1 MSSIIN
7 ILDKATAE
15 LIAAGEVVERPSS
28 VVKELVE
35 NSIDAGAT
43 KILVEI
49 KNGGTTYIRITDNGC
64 GISREDVKKA
74 FLRHA
79 TSKIKTGDDLNAIY
93 SLGFR
98 GEALAS
104 ISMVSRVE
112 LLTKRPDDD
121 MGTLYKIEGGEEV
134 SIDDAG
140 CPDGTTFIV
149 TDLFYNVPARMKFLK
164 RDVSEGNNVADIVER
179 LALSHPEISFRM
191 LRDGKETLFT
201 AGDGDLLSA
210 IRGVLGKVFATRLLP
225 VDYEREGIRV
235 SGYISSPFDSRKSR
249 SMQIFFV
256 NGRYVKSATASAG
269 ITKAYE
275 STVASGRYPACV
287 LNIDFPAE
295 CSDVN
300 VHPAK
305 TEIRFIDERPVFEAI
320 YFGAKSVVEQTNIRP
335 EFTIN
340 QGLGRSHPF
349 MKKESPLE
357 VKKKL
362 EQQKIDFV
370 PKEDEKFNKEF
381 LGTPDQ
387 KPTADTPKR
396 TTEERESLGKYAVE
410 EPLPEYNPHAASE
423 MKRDDTFPEQ
433 TEERIDKIRN
443 TPIDEYYKNSR
454 QSVEFELKEP
464 TKIVPKVSNYVDID
478 IVVDD
483 EDIKPLQKFTLQELT
498 KKETPELSP
507 IEEVYVAP
515 IKVETKKV
523 EETPQEK
530 PELPKEEKVVETVAE
545 TIPEKV
551 IPPIKVVGELF
562 NTYVMVE
569 VGEKVLMI
577 DKHAAH
583 ERILYERLL
592 KQRGDEPA
600 QYILPL
606 QISLTKTEHALMLEN
621 AETLSKMGIEV
632 EDFGGGNLVV
642 RSVPMLSEPT
652 DVKSIVEEIAQS
664 LSEGCY
670 LPDDA
675 NKKRIFHSI
684 ACRAAVKAGDEV
696 SEKDILTLAKAIFA
710 DNSLK
715 TCPHGRPVAMWI
727 TKYQL
732 EKQFGRIG

>member
-28 VVKELVE
+28 VIKELVE

-49 KNGGTTYIRITDNGC
+49 KNGGTTYMRVTDNGC

-79 TSKIKTGDDLNAIY
+79 TSKIKTGDDLLAIY

-112 LLTKRPDDD
+112 LLTKRPEDES
-121 MGTLYKIEGGEEV
+121 GTLYKIEGGEEV
-134 SIDDAG
+134 SIDEAG
-140 CPDGTTFIV
+140 CPDGTTFVV

-164 RDVSEGNNVADIVER
+164 RDISEGNNIADIVER

-201 AGDGDLLSA
+201 SGNGDLLST
-210 IRGVLGKVFATRLLP
+210 IRGVLGKVFATRLIP
-225 VDYEREGIRV
+225 VNYEREGITVTGYV
-235 SGYISSPFDSRKSR
+235 SDPFDSRKSR

-275 STVASGRYPACV
+275 GYIASGRYPACV
-287 LNIDFPAE
+287 LNINFPAE

-320 YFGAKSVVEQTNIRP
+320 YFGTKTVIEHSTIRP

-340 QGLGRSHPF
+340 QGIGRSHPF
-349 MKKESPLE
+349 KREENPLE
-357 VKKKL
+357 VKKKA
-362 EQQKIDFV
+362 EQQKISFV
-370 PKEDEKFNKEF
+370 PKENEDFNKDF
-381 LGTPDQ
+381 YGTQEQ
-387 KPTADTPKR
+387 KPTSDDKKR
-396 TTEERESLGKYAVE
+396 TTEERESLGKYEVE

-433 TEERIDKIRN
+433 THERIDKIRN

-454 QSVEFELKEP
+454 QRVEFELKEP
-464 TKIVPKVSNYVDID
+464 KNETPSADVDIW
-478 IVVDD
+478 VDD
-483 EDIKPLQKFTLQELT
+483 SVKPACVPIVQKEEKTE
-498 KKETPELSP
+498 KTPL
-507 IEEVYVAP
+507 EEVYPNPV
-515 IKVETKKV
+515 K
-523 EETPQEK
+523 QK
-530 PELPKEEKVVETVAE
+530 PYRSDGIPERAKATEEKN
-545 TIPEKV
+545 
-551 IPPIKVVGELF
+551 IPPLKPVGELF
-562 NTYVMVE
+562 NTYVLVE
-569 VGEKVLMI
+569 VGDRVLMI

-583 ERILYERLL
+583 ERILYDRLI
-592 KQRGDEPA
+592 KTRGDEPA

-606 QISLTKTEHALMLEN
+606 QINLSKTEHALMLEN

-642 RSVPMLSEPT
+642 RSVPMLSEPA
-652 DVKSIVEEIAQS
+652 DVKGIVEEIAES
-664 LSEGCY
+664 LGQGCY
-670 LPDDA
+670 LPDDT
-675 NKKRIFHSI
+675 NKSKIFHSI
-684 ACRAAVKAGDEV
+684 ACRAAVKAGDTI
-696 SEKDILTLAKAIFA
+696 SERDILNLAKTIIA

-715 TCPHGRPVAMWI
+715 TCPHGRPVAIWI

>member
-1 MSSIIN
+1 MNSIIN

-35 NSIDAGAT
+35 NSIDAGAS

-49 KNGGTTYIRITDNGC
+49 KNGGTTYIRVTDNGC

-112 LLTKRPDDD
+112 LLTKRPQDEI
-121 MGTLYKIEGGEEV
+121 GTLYKIEGGEEV
-134 SIDDAG
+134 FIDDAG
-140 CPDGTTFIV
+140 CPDGTTFVIN
-149 TDLFYNVPARMKFLK
+149 DLFYNVPARMKFLK

-201 AGDGDLLSA
+201 SGDGDLLSA

-275 STVASGRYPACV
+275 SCMASGRYPACV

-305 TEIRFIDERPVFEAI
+305 TEIRFIDERPIFEAI
-320 YFGAKSVVEQTNIRP
+320 YFGAKGVIERSNVRP
-335 EFTIN
+335 ELTIN
-340 QGLGRSHPF
+340 QGIGRSHPF
-349 MKKESPLE
+349 MKAESPLE

-396 TTEERESLGKYAVE
+396 TTEDRESLGRYAVE

-433 TEERIDKIRN
+433 TKERIDKIRN

-454 QSVEFELKEP
+454 QSVEFELREP
-464 TKIVPKVSNYVDID
+464 IKSVPDVDID
-478 IVVDD
+478 IVVD
-483 EDIKPLQKFTLQELT
+483 EPVKKVEKPVTITEEITEK
-498 KKETPELSP
+498 SP
-507 IEEVYVAP
+507 VEEVYVSP
-515 IKVETKKV
+515 IKIEIQKPQPTIQKV
-523 EETPQEK
+523 EEKVSEEPVV
-530 PELPKEEKVVETVAE
+530 EEKIENYEPPKAE
-545 TIPEKV
+545 EKV

-569 VGEKVLMI
+569 VGEKVLLI

-592 KQRGDEPA
+592 ETRGDEPA

-606 QISLTKTEHALMLEN
+606 QISLTKAEHALMLEN

-652 DVKSIVEEIAQS
+652 DVKSIVEEIAES

-696 SEKDILTLAKAIFA
+696 SEKDILTLARAIIS

-715 TCPHGRPVAMWI
+715 TCPHGRPVAIWI

>member
-1 MSSIIN
+1 VSSIIN

-35 NSIDAGAT
+35 NSIDAGAK

-49 KNGGTTYIRITDNGC
+49 KNGGTTYIRVTDNGC

-112 LLTKRPDDD
+112 LLTKRPEDET
-121 MGTLYKIEGGEEV
+121 GTLYKIEGGEEV

-140 CPDGTTFIV
+140 CPDGTTFVIN
-149 TDLFYNVPARMKFLK
+149 DLFYNVPARMKFLK

-210 IRGVLGKVFATRLLP
+210 IRGVLGKVFATRLLK

-275 STVASGRYPACV
+275 SCMASGRYPACV

-320 YFGAKSVVEQTNIRP
+320 YFGAKSVIERSNIRP

-340 QGLGRSHPF
+340 QGIGRSHPF
-349 MKKESPLE
+349 KKAENPLE
-357 VKKKL
+357 VRKKL
-362 EQQKIDFV
+362 EQQKLNFI
-370 PKEDEKFNKEF
+370 PKEDEEFNREF
-381 LGTPDQ
+381 EGTPDQ
-387 KPTADTPKR
+387 KPDENTLKR
-396 TTEERESLGKYAVE
+396 TTEEREDLGKYAVE

-433 TEERIDKIRN
+433 TEERISKIQN

-454 QSVEFELKEP
+454 QNVEFELKEP
-464 TKIVPKVSNYVDID
+464 TPAPKNVNDVDID
-478 IVVDD
+478 VVVDD
-483 EDIKPLQKFTLQELT
+483 NIKPIQKTIPA
-498 KKETPELSP
+498 KETYTEKTPELSP
-507 IEEVYVAP
+507 VEEVYVAP
-515 IKVETKKV
+515 IKTEIQKSEPKKD
-523 EETPQEK
+523 
-530 PELPKEEKVVETVAE
+530 
-545 TIPEKV
+545 EKV
-551 IPPIKVVGELF
+551 IPPLKVVGELF

-592 KQRGDEPA
+592 ETRGDEPA
-600 QYILPL
+600 QYVLPL
-606 QISLTKTEHALMLEN
+606 QISLTKTEHALMLDN
-621 AETLSKMGIEV
+621 ADTLSKMGIEV

-642 RSVPMLSEPT
+642 RSIPMISEPT

-664 LSEGCY
+664 LSDGCY

-684 ACRAAVKAGDEV
+684 ACRAAVKAGDEI
-696 SEKDILTLAKAIFA
+696 SHKDILTLARAIIS

-715 TCPHGRPVAMWI
+715 TCPHGRPVAIWI

>member
-35 NSIDAGAT
+35 NSIDAGAK

-49 KNGGTTYIRITDNGC
+49 KNGGTTYIRVTDNGC

-112 LLTKRPDDD
+112 LLTKRPEDEI
-121 MGTLYKIEGGEEV
+121 GTLYKIEGGEEI

-140 CPDGTTFIV
+140 CPDGTTFVI

-275 STVASGRYPACV
+275 STIASGRYPACV

-320 YFGAKSVVEQTNIRP
+320 YFGAKSVIEQSNIRP

-349 MKKESPLE
+349 KKAENPLE
-357 VKKKL
+357 VRKKL
-362 EQQKIDFV
+362 EQQKLNFV
-370 PKEDEKFNKEF
+370 PKEDEKFNREF
-381 LGTPDQ
+381 EGTPDQ
-387 KPTADTPKR
+387 KPTPDTPKR

-433 TEERIDKIRN
+433 TKERIDKIRN

-454 QSVEFELKEP
+454 QRVEFELKES
-464 TKIVPKVSNYVDID
+464 TKTVNDVDID
-478 IVVDD
+478 IVVD
-483 EDIKPLQKFTLQELT
+483 EDIKPIP
-498 KKETPELSP
+498 KKETYTEKSP
-507 IEEVYVAP
+507 VEEVYIEP
-515 IKVETKKV
+515 IEVDLPKPQPEVEARV
-523 EETPQEK
+523 EETPK
-530 PELPKEEKVVETVAE
+530 AE
-545 TIPEKV
+545 EKV

-569 VGEKVLMI
+569 VGEKVLLI

-592 KQRGDEPA
+592 ETRGDEPA

-652 DVKSIVEEIAQS
+652 DVKSIVEEIAES

-684 ACRAAVKAGDEV
+684 ACRAAVKAGDEI
-696 SEKDILTLAKAIFA
+696 SEKDILTLARAIIS

-715 TCPHGRPVAMWI
+715 TCPHGRPVAIWI

>member
-35 NSIDAGAT
+35 NSIDAGAK

-49 KNGGTTYIRITDNGC
+49 KNGGTTYIRVTDNGC

-112 LLTKRPDDD
+112 LLTKRPEDET
-121 MGTLYKIEGGEEV
+121 GTLYKIEGGEEV

-140 CPDGTTFIV
+140 CPDGTTFVIN
-149 TDLFYNVPARMKFLK
+149 DLFYNVPARMKFLK

-210 IRGVLGKVFATRLLP
+210 IRGVLGKVFATRLLK

-275 STVASGRYPACV
+275 SCMASGRYPACV

-320 YFGAKSVVEQTNIRP
+320 YFGAKSVIERSNIRP

-340 QGLGRSHPF
+340 QGIGRSHPF
-349 MKKESPLE
+349 KKAENPLE
-357 VKKKL
+357 VRKKL
-362 EQQKIDFV
+362 EQQKLNFI
-370 PKEDEKFNKEF
+370 PKEDEEFNREF
-381 LGTPDQ
+381 EGTPDQ
-387 KPTADTPKR
+387 KPDENTLKR
-396 TTEERESLGKYAVE
+396 TTEEREDLGKYAVE

-433 TEERIDKIRN
+433 TEERISKIQN

-454 QSVEFELKEP
+454 QNVEFELKEP
-464 TKIVPKVSNYVDID
+464 TPAPKNVNDVDID
-478 IVVDD
+478 VVVDD
-483 EDIKPLQKFTLQELT
+483 NIKPIQKTIPA
-498 KKETPELSP
+498 KETYTEKTPELSP
-507 IEEVYVAP
+507 VEEVYVAP
-515 IKVETKKV
+515 IKTEIQKSEPKKD
-523 EETPQEK
+523 
-530 PELPKEEKVVETVAE
+530 
-545 TIPEKV
+545 EKV
-551 IPPIKVVGELF
+551 IPPLKVVGELF

-592 KQRGDEPA
+592 ETRGDEPA
-600 QYILPL
+600 QYVLPL
-606 QISLTKTEHALMLEN
+606 QISLTKTEHALMLDN
-621 AETLSKMGIEV
+621 ADTLSKMGIEV

-642 RSVPMLSEPT
+642 RSIPMISEPT

-664 LSEGCY
+664 LSDGCY

-684 ACRAAVKAGDEV
+684 ACRAAVKAGDEI
-696 SEKDILTLAKAIFA
+696 SHKDILTLARAIIS

-715 TCPHGRPVAMWI
+715 TCPHGRPVAIWI

>member
-1 MSSIIN
+1 MNSIIN

-35 NSIDAGAT
+35 NSIDAGAK

-49 KNGGTTYIRITDNGC
+49 KNGGTTYIRVTDNGC

-112 LLTKRPDDD
+112 LLTKRPQDEI
-121 MGTLYKIEGGEEV
+121 GTLYKIEGGEEV
-134 SIDDAG
+134 FIDDAG
-140 CPDGTTFIV
+140 CPDGTTFVIN
-149 TDLFYNVPARMKFLK
+149 DLFYNVPARMKFLK

-201 AGDGDLLSA
+201 SGDGDLLSA

-275 STVASGRYPACV
+275 NCMASGRYPACV

-305 TEIRFIDERPVFEAI
+305 TEIRFIDERPIFEAI
-320 YFGAKSVVEQTNIRP
+320 YFGAKGVIERSNVRP
-335 EFTIN
+335 ELTIN
-340 QGLGRSHPF
+340 QGIGRSHPF
-349 MKKESPLE
+349 MKAESPLE

-362 EQQKIDFV
+362 EQQKLTFV

-381 LGTPDQ
+381 EGTPDQ

-396 TTEERESLGKYAVE
+396 TTEERENLGKYAVE

-454 QSVEFELKEP
+454 QKVEFELRESQKENVKP
-464 TKIVPKVSNYVDID
+464 TSFVDID
-478 IVVDD
+478 IVVD
-483 EDIKPLQKFTLQELT
+483 EDVKSENIPEKEKNTRLT
-498 KKETPELSP
+498 SSDMVATNCDQGTDISPVFNKK
-507 IEEVYVAP
+507 I
-515 IKVETKKV
+515 
-523 EETPQEK
+523 PQTN
-530 PELPKEEKVVETVAE
+530 ETVNNE
-545 TIPEKV
+545 RQSEEENSIEKV

-569 VGEKVLMI
+569 VGEKVLLI

-592 KQRGDEPA
+592 ETRGDEPA

-606 QISLTKTEHALMLEN
+606 QISLTKAEHALMLEN
-621 AETLSKMGIEV
+621 ADTLSKMGIEV

-652 DVKSIVEEIAQS
+652 DVKSIVEEIAES

-696 SEKDILTLAKAIFA
+696 SEKDILTLARAIIS

-715 TCPHGRPVAMWI
+715 TCPHGRPVAIWI

>member
-1 MSSIIN
+1 MPKIN
-7 ILDKATAE
+7 VLPKQVAE

-35 NSIDAGAT
+35 NSIDAGAK

-49 KNGGTTYIRITDNGC
+49 KNGGTTYIRVTDNGC

-112 LLTKRPDDD
+112 LLTKRPEDET
-121 MGTLYKIEGGEEV
+121 GTLYKIEGGEEV

-140 CPDGTTFIV
+140 CPDGTTFVIN
-149 TDLFYNVPARMKFLK
+149 DLFYNVPARMKFLK

-210 IRGVLGKVFATRLLP
+210 IRGVLGKVFATRLLK

-275 STVASGRYPACV
+275 SCMASGRYPACV

-320 YFGAKSVVEQTNIRP
+320 YFGAKSVIERSNIRP

-340 QGLGRSHPF
+340 QGIGRSHPF
-349 MKKESPLE
+349 KKAENPLE
-357 VKKKL
+357 VRKKL
-362 EQQKIDFV
+362 EQQKLNFI
-370 PKEDEKFNKEF
+370 PKEDEEFNREF
-381 LGTPDQ
+381 EGTPDQ
-387 KPTADTPKR
+387 KPDENTLKR
-396 TTEERESLGKYAVE
+396 TTEEREDLGKYAVE

-433 TEERIDKIRN
+433 TEERISKIQN

-454 QSVEFELKEP
+454 QNVEFELKEP
-464 TKIVPKVSNYVDID
+464 TPAPKNVNDVDID
-478 IVVDD
+478 VVVDD
-483 EDIKPLQKFTLQELT
+483 NIKPIQKTIPA
-498 KKETPELSP
+498 KETYTEKTPELSP
-507 IEEVYVAP
+507 VEEVYVAP
-515 IKVETKKV
+515 IKTEIQKSEPKKD
-523 EETPQEK
+523 
-530 PELPKEEKVVETVAE
+530 
-545 TIPEKV
+545 EKV
-551 IPPIKVVGELF
+551 IPPLKVVGELF

-592 KQRGDEPA
+592 ETRGDEPA
-600 QYILPL
+600 QYVLPL
-606 QISLTKTEHALMLEN
+606 QISLTKTEHALMLDN
-621 AETLSKMGIEV
+621 ADTLSKMGIEV

-642 RSVPMLSEPT
+642 RSIPMISEPT

-664 LSEGCY
+664 LSDGCY

-684 ACRAAVKAGDEV
+684 ACRAAVKAGDEI
-696 SEKDILTLAKAIFA
+696 SHKDILTLARAIIS

-715 TCPHGRPVAMWI
+715 TCPHGRPVAIWI